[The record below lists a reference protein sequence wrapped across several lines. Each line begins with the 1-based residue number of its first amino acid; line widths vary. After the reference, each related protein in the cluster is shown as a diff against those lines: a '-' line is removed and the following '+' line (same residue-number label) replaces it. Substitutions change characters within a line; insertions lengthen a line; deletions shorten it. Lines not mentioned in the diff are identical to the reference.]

1 MLHHISIQINS
12 FIYSKHFSANTEIK
26 EEHLNLST
34 VDLLTGW
41 EHIAGILCKQVL
53 PVLEVSNIF
62 QCENIA
68 DWDDKTC
75 PVIKT
80 LKKDLVLVP

>member
-1 MLHHISIQINS
+1 MQINS
-12 FIYSKHFSANTEIK
+12 FIYSKHFSANAQIV
-26 EEHLNLST
+26 EEYLNLST

-41 EHIAGILCKQVL
+41 DYIVNIFCKQVL

-68 DWDDKTC
+68 DLDDKTC
-75 PVIKT
+75 SIIKT
-80 LKKDLVLVP
+80 LKKTWF